1 MNTMADLY
9 INGESAFEIQDQGKM
24 KTVTVDR
31 SVCKLS
37 KQPTEAFIKE
47 YP

>member
-1 MNTMADLY
+1 MADLY